1 MLNVRQSKSSM
12 EEVMQA
18 LRFFFF
24 FQKEWEGSM
33 EGSYSRRIFFNQA
46 QFSSYIFLW
55 RTFYF
60 EHIREIYTR
69 HNFREHSLY
78 YVILLSILLSRSNTF
93 LLACSLIIIVIN
105 N

>member
-1 MLNVRQSKSSM
+1 
-12 EEVMQA
+12 MQA

-24 FQKEWEGSM
+24 FKKNEKDRWKVHT
-33 EGSYSRRIFFNQA
+33 RIFFNQA